1 MEELIKKLTEDLEEL
16 ELDRNTKQVS
26 SFKFEVDSPEGV
38 KNYDGDGTTT
48 CKPAASP
55 VADIINKFEQNQ
67 PKLLAFWTF

>member
-26 SFKFEVDSPEGV
+26 RFNFELDPPESV

-55 VADIINKFEQNQ
+55 VADTIIK
-67 PKLLAFWTF
+67 T